1 MTFADF
7 REYVA
12 GDDVRNISWI
22 LTARTGKTYI
32 KQFEEERELTL
43 ILAVDISGSSDFGT
57 GDYFKGE
64 TMVHLAAL
72 LSYAASRNND
82 HVGLLLFSDQVEHFV
97 PPKKGRGHIQ
107 RIMRDLYYF
116 KPQHRGTKISS
127 GLEYLQGILKK
138 RSNIFLFSDF
148 MDQNFESSLKLLGNK
163 HDVVAVVVGD
173 QAEYFLPEMGV
184 VDLHD
189 AETGE
194 VITVDTSSK
203 EFRNQYESLMREKKV
218 ERDRLLRKAQ
228 VERLDIS
235 SNEDFVDP
243 LIRFFQ
249 QRKKR

>member
-1 MTFADF
+1 MED
-7 REYVA
+7 
-12 GDDVRNISWI
+12 
-22 LTARTGKTYI
+22 
-32 KQFEEERELTL
+32 
-43 ILAVDISGSSDFGT
+43 
-57 GDYFKGE
+57 E
-64 TMVHLAAL
+64 T
-72 LSYAASRNND
+72 
-82 HVGLLLFSDQVEHFV
+82 
-97 PPKKGRGHIQ
+97 
-107 RIMRDLYYF
+107 
-116 KPQHRGTKISS
+116 
-127 GLEYLQGILKK
+127 
-138 RSNIFLFSDF
+138 
-148 MDQNFESSLKLLGNK
+148 LLGNK